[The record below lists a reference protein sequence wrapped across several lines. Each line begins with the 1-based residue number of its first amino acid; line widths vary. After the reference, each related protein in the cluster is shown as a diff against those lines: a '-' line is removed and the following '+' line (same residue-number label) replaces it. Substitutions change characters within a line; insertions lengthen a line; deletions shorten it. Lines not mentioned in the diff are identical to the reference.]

1 MSKKILIISASP
13 RKGGNSDLLCD
24 EFLKGAVENGNQ
36 VEKITLADKDIN
48 YCIGCGL
55 CSRNDYSGC
64 FQKDDMQELLEKM
77 IEADV
82 IVLASPVYFYTIN
95 AQMKTFIDRCCAKY
109 TKIKNKDF
117 YFIITAAEVNK
128 AEMKRTFECF
138 RGFLDCLENAT
149 EQGQV
154 CATGVWERGEI
165 KKTSYLNEAY
175 NLGKSIN

>member
-1 MSKKILIISASP
+1 MSKNVLIVSASP
-13 RKGGNSDLLCD
+13 RKNGNSDLLCN
-24 EFLKGAVENGNQ
+24 EFLKGVVDAGHQ
-36 VEKITLADKDIN
+36 VEKIFLADKKIN

-64 FQKDDMQELLEKM
+64 SQKDDMEDVVEKM

-109 TKIKNKDF
+109 TKMNNKEF

-128 AEMKRTFECF
+128 AEMSRTFECF
-138 RGFLDCLENAT
+138 RGFLDCLENAK
-149 EQGQV
+149 EQGQI
-154 CATGVWERGEI
+154 CATGVWEKGEI
-165 KKTSYLNEAY
+165 EKTSYLKDAY
-175 NLGKSIN
+175 NLGKTV